1 MFITSKQQKPSFLK
15 KAVCLLA
22 AVLMFASTA
31 FATPTGLTTQTLL
44 INGSVNA
51 PITAGSL
58 TITFTACDNVNG
70 NSFVAT
76 GREILLVDN
85 TGGSAGTFTVTSV
98 ADALNRLD
106 TSLTNYSVAAA
117 GFAAVQ
123 MKNLTGWQQSGAIQ
137 LTCSAATMKFSVI
150 QAN

>member
-1 MFITSKQQKPSFLK
+1 MKQQPSFLK
-15 KAVCLLA
+15 KTLCLAA

-31 FATPTGLTTQTLL
+31 FATPTGLTTQVLL
-44 INGSVNA
+44 INGSVNL

-70 NSFVAT
+70 NSFTAT
-76 GREILLVDN
+76 GREILVVDN
-85 TGGSAGTFTVTSV
+85 TGGSSGTFTVTSV

-106 TSLTNYSVAAA
+106 TSLTAYSVAAA

-123 MKNLTGWQQSGAIQ
+123 MKNLTGWQQSGTIN
-137 LTCSAATMKFSVI
+137 LTCSAATMKFAVI
-150 QAN
+150 QTN